1 VIARFPTTRR
11 VVFLGAALCLLG
23 LLAWEYGAAMYLR
36 GTKTL
41 MLNPEDGKV
50 SKGSYVSDYF
60 GLKYRLPQGW
70 TAGEIGP
77 DPSQSGYYVLSTLVP
92 KSDPHANIL
101 IAAQD
106 MFFGADTRGDVE
118 DSARDFQRAVS
129 NISGMIIDRDLT
141 EVKVAEHLLYRVDY
155 SGVGLFRA
163 RLETEV
169 RCHVVS
175 VNVTTSD
182 KELLERLAGSRDSL
196 SFTTTRDAASSPPP
210 CVKDYAVGDNV
221 VYKVDPVSVGP
232 KFVPIPVR
240 IIVAADGSV
249 EHVHVIHA
257 TDDQRR
263 SIEDALY
270 RWKLK
275 PYEVD
280 GRSSP
285 VETGLVFKFT
295 TGHED

>member
-1 VIARFPTTRR
+1 MRR
-11 VVFLGAALCLLG
+11 VLSSGVAICVLGFFVWQFGAAIP
-23 LLAWEYGAAMYLR
+23 LR
-36 GTKTL
+36 GTKTF
-41 MLNPEDGKV
+41 MSNPEDGNV
-50 SKGSYVSDYF
+50 SKGSYASDYF
-60 GLKYRLPQGW
+60 GLSYRLPQGW
-70 TAGEIGP
+70 TVGEAGP
-77 DPSQSGYYVLSTLVP
+77 DPSQSGYYVLSTLIP
-92 KSDPHANIL
+92 KSQSNANIL

-106 MFFGADTRGDVE
+106 MFFGADTRDDME
-118 DSARDFQRAVS
+118 DRARDFQQAVS

-141 EVKVAEHLLYRVDY
+141 EVKVANHLLYRVDY

-196 SFTTTRDAASSPPP
+196 TFTTTRDAASSPPP
-210 CVKDYAVGDNV
+210 CVKDYAVGENV
-221 VYKVDPVSVGP
+221 LHKVDPVSVGP

-249 EHVHVIHA
+249 KHVHVIHA

-263 SIEDALY
+263 SIGEALY
-270 RWKLK
+270 QWKLK

-280 GRSSP
+280 GRPSP

-295 TGHED
+295 TGNEESR